1 MWAVSEQRKYRHAL
15 YASNLDATNESAL
28 YHMLSPEVCI
38 DIEDLYASFTLNNM
52 HMDMTVTIFL
62 VKIHPVKLSLFG
74 VSF

>member
-1 MWAVSEQRKYRHAL
+1 
-15 YASNLDATNESAL
+15 
-28 YHMLSPEVCI
+28 MLSPEVCI